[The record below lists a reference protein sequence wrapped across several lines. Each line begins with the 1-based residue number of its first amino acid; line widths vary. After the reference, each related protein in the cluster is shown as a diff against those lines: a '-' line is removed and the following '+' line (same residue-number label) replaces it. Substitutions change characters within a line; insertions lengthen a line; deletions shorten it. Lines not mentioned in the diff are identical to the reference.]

1 MALIQS
7 TSAPRLA
14 RGSVFSLLRGRGA
27 DGVLCYGAFA
37 LSLGFAAAVVF
48 GLVP

>member
-1 MALIQS
+1 MAFIQS

-14 RGSVFSLLRGRGA
+14 RGSVFSLFQA
-27 DGVLCYGAFA
+27 SANSVFCYGAFA
-37 LSLGFAAAVVF
+37 LSVGFTVALVF